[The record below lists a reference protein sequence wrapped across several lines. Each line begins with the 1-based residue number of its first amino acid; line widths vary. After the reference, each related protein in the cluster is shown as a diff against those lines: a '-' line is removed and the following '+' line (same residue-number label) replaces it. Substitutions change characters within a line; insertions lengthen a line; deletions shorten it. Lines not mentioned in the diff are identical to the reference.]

1 MFDKIDLKKSIN
13 SNCIRTNERICLM
26 TEIELLIDF
35 HITLLKSRKTNNYY
49 KLRKKDLVN
58 SYNNYFSYEFYVAQK
73 II

>member
-1 MFDKIDLKKSIN
+1 
-13 SNCIRTNERICLM
+13 M

-35 HITLLKSRKTNNYY
+35 HITLLENRKTNNYY

-73 II
+73 IR